1 MVFYGIYIFNRYYGD
16 MSKKTPSG
24 REPTKRVKTAKGR
37 KLSSTLWLQRQ
48 LNDPYVQKANR
59 EGYRSRAAYK
69 IKEIDE
75 KMNLIKPGMDVL
87 DLGAAPGGW
96 SQFAVEKKAGK
107 VIALDILPMDPMDGV
122 TILEMDFTEDEA
134 PEALIQLT
142 GEGVDIV
149 MSDMAPNTVG
159 HRQTDHLRI
168 MALVEL
174 AYDFA
179 IQVLKPGGT
188 FLAKVWQGGAQNDL
202 VAQMKKDFKTVKHI
216 KPPASRQDSSE
227 SFVVAQGFR
236 RDI

>member
-1 MVFYGIYIFNRYYGD
+1 

-188 FLAKVWQGGAQNDL
+188 FLAKVWQGGAQNEL

-236 RDI
+236 RTD

>member
-1 MVFYGIYIFNRYYGD
+1 MN
-16 MSKKTPSG
+16 KKTPSG

-69 IKEIDE
+69 IKEIDD

-96 SQFAVEKKAGK
+96 SQIAVEKKANK

-188 FLAKVWQGGAQNDL
+188 FLAKVWQGGAQNEL

-236 RDI
+236 RDT

>member
-1 MVFYGIYIFNRYYGD
+1 

-75 KMNLIKPGMDVL
+75 KMNLIKPGMDVR

-107 VIALDILPMDPMDGV
+107 VIALDILPMDPRDGV

-188 FLAKVWQGGAQNDL
+188 FLAKVWQGGAQNEL

-236 RDI
+236 RTN